1 MLLECRGIKLR
12 QTMTTRERLR
22 LLAPV
27 LPQFPELGFASPA
40 DLAALI
46 ISELGSLDI
55 LDLAEPRK
63 GLRCRALAPLHLYI
77 ITAGNLPIST
87 WQALLR
93 GLLLGSP
100 ITLKLSSR
108 QNTASLRFLRALPPA
123 LRRLVKVTDTLQV
136 AQMQR
141 ASVVMAFGSDETLA
155 AIKTQ
160 LRPEQRFIGYG
171 HKVSLLWLPAQRSFS
186 ARLLHDLSQDLS
198 TYDQLGCLSPQ
209 ALYTP
214 PTTDL
219 SRLASTLALA
229 LEKLTLP
236 PPPAAAAAEIRE
248 ARDLARARGAT
259 VLVPQAD
266 LGQWTICHERRATFH
281 LSPGYR
287 FLFLHYATP
296 RQLAKALL
304 PLCGQISTVGHLP
317 PLTPAIEKI
326 FLEVGVTRFCPLGQ
340 CQFPHPLWHHDG
352 RPQLADLVTWI
363 DQESRHSAKANLE
376 STQ

>member
-1 MLLECRGIKLR
+1 
-12 QTMTTRERLR
+12 MTTRERLR

-27 LPQFPELGFASPA
+27 LSQFPELGFSSRK
-40 DLAALI
+40 DLENLV
-46 ISELGSLDI
+46 ISELANLDI
-55 LDLAEPRK
+55 LDRPKLRH
-63 GLRCRALAPLHLYI
+63 GLRSRALAPQHLYI
-77 ITAGNLPIST
+77 VAAGNLPIST

-100 ITLKLSSR
+100 ITLKLSRR

-123 LRRLVKVTDTLQV
+123 LRRLVNVTDTIQV
-136 AQMQR
+136 AQIQR
-141 ASVVMAFGSDETLA
+141 ASVVMAFGSNETLA

-171 HKVSLLWLPAQRSFS
+171 HKVSFLWLPAQRSFS
-186 ARLLHDLSQDLS
+186 PRLLLDLMQDLS

-219 SRLASTLALA
+219 SRLASILALA
-229 LEKLTLP
+229 LEKLILP

-259 VLVPQAD
+259 VLVPLED
-266 LGQWTICHERRATFH
+266 LGQWTLCHERRATFH

-287 FLFLHYATP
+287 FLSLHHATP
-296 RQLAKALL
+296 RQLAKALF
-304 PLCGQISTVGHLP
+304 PLRGQISTVGHLP
-317 PLTPAIEKI
+317 PLTPVIEKV
-326 FLEVGVTRFCPLGQ
+326 FLDAGVTRFCPVGQ

-352 RPQLADLVTWI
+352 RPQLADMVTWI
-363 DQESRHSAKANLE
+363 DQESRHPAKPNFK
-376 STQ
+376 STR